1 MLEDSFKKDI
11 FRRAENIETTK
22 QGNVTNKGFCDI
34 ESVDGNTRFKL
45 GLIDFLTEY
54 NSKKFLENRVKAQY
68 NNVSRHCISAID

>member
-1 MLEDSFKKDI
+1 M
-11 FRRAENIETTK
+11 
-22 QGNVTNKGFCDI
+22 TNKGFCDI